1 MHIVLV
7 VLTSAGTA
15 PRAYSCWELRDVA
28 KVGGGAERVLPWGG
42 GGPGA
47 DPGFLP
53 GEGAK
58 GLITLYGMGMND
70 F

>member
-1 MHIVLV
+1 MCHSALILRTK
-7 VLTSAGTA
+7 LTSNPPSPQDTDLMKMFVFLH
-15 PRAYSCWELRDVA
+15 EI
-28 KVGGGAERVLPWGG
+28 
-42 GGPGA
+42 PGA

-58 GLITLYGMGMND
+58 GLMASYGMGMSD